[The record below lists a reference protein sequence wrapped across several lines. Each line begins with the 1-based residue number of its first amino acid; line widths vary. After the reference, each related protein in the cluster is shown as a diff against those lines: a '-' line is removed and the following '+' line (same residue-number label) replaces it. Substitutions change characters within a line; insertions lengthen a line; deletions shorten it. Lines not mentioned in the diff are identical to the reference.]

1 MEMKPNSFKAALI
14 FFSFCLTTNL
24 FAFDGVEHRLLAD
37 SVFESMIRETGA
49 VTMHNSILIP
59 FGPNEIVLSKNFAG
73 LGSFGKLVA
82 EFASDDQK
90 QHRFH
95 RRAESVLQQI
105 RRVKSKELKECLAAA
120 LDWSK
125 KENTDSSLPKVESL
139 HSDNVI
145 GTYLI
150 HHLAALSIA
159 ASTDGTNSQQFSK
172 ALVWEAIA
180 QGYLAD
186 CFSSGHMILPVH
198 HFISELQ
205 KRDRRDADRHHSL
218 TGIFVINA
226 AGDVWQAF
234 GDGALLWYQPSYQHL
249 FEACQSSLRE
259 IFLVF
264 YQTRGVAPPDKLSSW
279 FEKVGPGMSLDQA
292 MDIWLKVQQLVS
304 LYDTPAAPTLLP
316 TLQYLPVPVV
326 AAWSTDAE
334 EIVIGDFHKRKY
346 YPQLNELSLR
356 DTSLCG
362 IETDYLLSRNDF
374 PDWMIAPP
382 LKDRL
387 TSSPQKLIKENVHWA
402 SVAYVQS
409 LSPLISFEG
418 LTFDFG
424 TSWVLDHSK
433 IAASIGLGY
442 GFHDDLFLIRNLGV
456 GLRFYSKSSSSASST
471 ISAFGAIRL
480 INPVQKSLL
489 KIFETIGGEAG
500 VVSEFGDGGN
510 LGMHLA
516 VSLRSKPHSFRSM
529 HLGLSFEFAYEALTI
544 FSPTRKIHQFST
556 RLVLN

>member
-1 MEMKPNSFKAALI
+1 MKLNRIRAASII
-14 FFSFCLTTNL
+14 FTFCLSSSL
-24 FAFDGVEHRLLAD
+24 FAFDGVEHRLLSD
-37 SVFESMIRETGA
+37 SVFESMLSETGA
-49 VTMHNSILIP
+49 VNKHNSILIP
-59 FGPNEIVLSKNFAG
+59 FGQNEIIIPRDFDG
-73 LGSFGKLVA
+73 LGTFGKLVA
-82 EFASDDQK
+82 EFAADDQK

-95 RRAESVLQQI
+95 RRAESILKQI
-105 RRVKSKELKECLAAA
+105 RRIEPEELEKCLSTAISWSKE
-120 LDWSK
+120 
-125 KENTDSSLPKVESL
+125 ENSDLRLPNIETL
-139 HSDNVI
+139 YSDNVI

-150 HHLAALSIA
+150 HPQAALRIA
-159 ASTDGTNSQQFSK
+159 ALMDVTDSQQLSK

-205 KRDRRDADRHHSL
+205 KKDRRDADRHHSL

-264 YQTRGVAPPDKLSSW
+264 YQTRGVAPPDRLSSW
-279 FEKVGPGMSLDQA
+279 FDKVSPDISLAKAIDT
-292 MDIWLKVQQLVS
+292 WLKVQQLDS

-326 AAWSTDAE
+326 AAWSTDSE
-334 EIVIGDFHKRKY
+334 ENVIDDFHKRKY
-346 YPQLNELSLR
+346 YPQLNELSGR
-356 DTSLCG
+356 DTSLYG
-362 IETDYLLSRNDF
+362 IENDFLLSRDDF
-374 PDWMIAPP
+374 PDWMVAPP
-382 LKDRL
+382 LKDSL
-387 TSSPQKLIKENVHWA
+387 DANPQQLIKEDVHWA

-409 LSPLISFEG
+409 LSPIISFEG

-424 TSWVLDHSK
+424 TSWLIDHGE
-433 IAASIGLGY
+433 IAPSIGLGY

-456 GLRFYSKSSSSASST
+456 GLRFYPKSSSSASSALST
-471 ISAFGAIRL
+471 FGAIRL

-500 VVSEFGDGGN
+500 VVSELEDGGN
-510 LGMHLA
+510 FGMNLA

-529 HLGLSFEFAYEALTI
+529 HLGLSFEFAYEIFTF
-544 FSPTRKIHQFST
+544 FSPTRNIHQFSA

>member
-1 MEMKPNSFKAALI
+1 MS
-14 FFSFCLTTNL
+14 SSL
-24 FAFDGVEHRLLAD
+24 FAFDGVEHRLLSD
-37 SVFESMIRETGA
+37 SVFESMLSETGA
-49 VTMHNSILIP
+49 VNKHNSILIP
-59 FGPNEIVLSKNFAG
+59 FGQNEIIIPRDFDG
-73 LGSFGKLVA
+73 LGTFGKLVA
-82 EFASDDQK
+82 EFAADDQK

-95 RRAESVLQQI
+95 RRAESILKQI
-105 RRVKSKELKECLAAA
+105 RRIEPEELEKCLSTAISWSKE
-120 LDWSK
+120 
-125 KENTDSSLPKVESL
+125 ENSDLRLPNIETL

-150 HHLAALSIA
+150 HHLAALRIA
-159 ASTDGTNSQQFSK
+159 ALMDVTDSQQLSK

-205 KRDRRDADRHHSL
+205 KKDRRDADRHHSL

-264 YQTRGVAPPDKLSSW
+264 YQTRGVAPPDRLSSW
-279 FEKVGPGMSLDQA
+279 FDKVSPDISLAKAIDT
-292 MDIWLKVQQLVS
+292 WLKVQQLDS

-326 AAWSTDAE
+326 AAWSTDSE
-334 EIVIGDFHKRKY
+334 EIVIDDFHKRKY
-346 YPQLNELSLR
+346 YPQLNELSGR
-356 DTSLCG
+356 DTSLYG
-362 IETDYLLSRNDF
+362 IENDFLLSRDDF
-374 PDWMIAPP
+374 PDWMVAPP
-382 LKDRL
+382 LKDSL
-387 TSSPQKLIKENVHWA
+387 DANPQQLIKEDVHWA

-409 LSPLISFEG
+409 LSPIISFEG

-424 TSWVLDHSK
+424 TSWLIDHGE
-433 IAASIGLGY
+433 IAPSIGLGY

-456 GLRFYSKSSSSASST
+456 GLRFYPKSSSSASSALST
-471 ISAFGAIRL
+471 FGAIRL

-500 VVSEFGDGGN
+500 VVSELEDGGN
-510 LGMHLA
+510 FGMNLA

-529 HLGLSFEFAYEALTI
+529 HLGLSFEFAYEIFTF
-544 FSPTRKIHQFST
+544 FSPTRNIHQFSA

>member
-1 MEMKPNSFKAALI
+1 MKLNRIRVTSIILT
-14 FFSFCLTTNL
+14 FCLSSSL
-24 FAFDGVEHRLLAD
+24 FAFDKIEHRILAD

-49 VTMHNSILIP
+49 VNKHNSILIP
-59 FGPNEIVLSKNFAG
+59 FDQNRIIIPRDFNG
-73 LGSFGKLVA
+73 LGTFGKLVA
-82 EFASDDQK
+82 EFAADDQK

-95 RRAESVLQQI
+95 RRAESILKQI
-105 RRVKSKELKECLAAA
+105 RRIKPEELKKCLSTAISWNKYENPDFGLPEIEA
-120 LDWSK
+120 LY
-125 KENTDSSLPKVESL
+125 
-139 HSDNVI
+139 SDNVI

-150 HHLAALSIA
+150 HHLAALRIA
-159 ASTDGTNSQQFSK
+159 ASTDGTDSRQLSK

-205 KRDRRDADRHHSL
+205 MKDRRDADRHHSL

-234 GDGALLWYQPSYQHL
+234 GDGALLWYQSSYQHL

-264 YQTRGVAPPDKLSSW
+264 YQKREVAPPDKLSSW
-279 FEKVGPGMSLDQA
+279 FERVSPDMSLAKAIDT
-292 MDIWLKVQQLVS
+292 WLKVQQLDS

-346 YPQLNELSLR
+346 YPQLNELSGR
-356 DTSLCG
+356 DSSLYG
-362 IETDYLLSRNDF
+362 IETDFLLSRDDF
-374 PDWMIAPP
+374 PDWMVAPP
-382 LKDRL
+382 LKDIRA
-387 TSSPQKLIKENVHWA
+387 SNPQQLIKEDVHWA

-409 LSPLISFEG
+409 LSPVISFEG
-418 LTFDFG
+418 LTFNFG
-424 TSWVLDHSK
+424 TSWVIKNGD
-433 IAASIGLGY
+433 IAPSIGLGY

-456 GLRFYSKSSSSASST
+456 GLRFYPKSSSSASSALST
-471 ISAFGAIRL
+471 FGAIRL
-480 INPVQKSLL
+480 INPIQKSLL
-489 KIFETIGGEAG
+489 RIFETIGGEAG
-500 VVSEFGDGGN
+500 FVSELEDDGN

-516 VSLRSKPHSFRSM
+516 VSLRSKPHSFNSM
-529 HLGLSFEFAYEALTI
+529 HLGLSFEFAYEAFTF
-544 FSPTRKIHQFST
+544 FSPSRNIHQFSA